1 MNKTI
6 TINPDL
12 FKVGGRGSRKRS
24 QSANPSNNIKV
35 RAPKQKNA
43 NKTLRKNHVL
53 RFLRENQQKNMNELI
68 KSHGV
73 TSATP
78 VEEFKSDFDKSLE
91 YLTSLTTET
100 KNKQNNNST
109 LKKYPTQINDSVLLH
124 PSMHITEA
132 PLNLSTV
139 HNYSSAGGGVNMNHS
154 PPVYGCLKGGNLP
167 TYKMYKNVTQKNYSN
182 GGSSNVMGSNA
193 MVPNTTQS
201 QQHPQGTWEKYNSGQ
216 SIIPV
221 MTGGMKT
228 VPTERWGGGNGEP
241 GGPPTQSLE
250 NIQSGGLSS
259 ANTLTVADI
268 KKEELKQKLSHA
280 ENRKKKMRHP
290 KQKRTVRRTFKTG
303 KSKNK
308 PTVSVLISNKTI
320 RNQIST
326 KSQLLKQTPIP
337 EVRRYLTKKGF
348 IRVGSDAPNDVL
360 RKMYES
366 AVLICGELQNHNPD
380 NLLYNFMNDIHP

>member
-1 MNKTI
+1 M
-6 TINPDL
+6 
-12 FKVGGRGSRKRS
+12 
-24 QSANPSNNIKV
+24 

-91 YLTSLTTET
+91 YLNSLTTET

-139 HNYSSAGGGVNMNHS
+139 HNYSSGGGGVNMNPS
-154 PPVYGCLKGGNLP
+154 PPVYGCLKGGKLP

-182 GGSSNVMGSNA
+182 GGSSIMMVPNVMGSNV
-193 MVPNTTQS
+193 MVPNQ
-201 QQHPQGTWEKYNSGQ
+201 
-216 SIIPV
+216 
-221 MTGGMKT
+221 M
-228 VPTERWGGGNGEP
+228 VPNA
-241 GGPPTQSLE
+241 TQSLE